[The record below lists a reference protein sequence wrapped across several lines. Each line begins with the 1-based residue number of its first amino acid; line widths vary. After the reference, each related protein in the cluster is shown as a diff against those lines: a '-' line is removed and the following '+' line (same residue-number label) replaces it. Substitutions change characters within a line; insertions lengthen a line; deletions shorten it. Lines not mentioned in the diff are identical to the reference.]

1 MSLYLAEKQNTI
13 QQKWAA
19 FRDTKYNDTMLE
31 FGMSMLEFGMSL
43 PKCRDEISRRC
54 EIQAFLKDPTREVL
68 HIDGNP
74 VLEVSMH
81 LDLFRNSMV
90 FKSRRL
96 DK

>member
-19 FRDTKYNDTMLE
+19 FRDTKYNDT
-31 FGMSMLEFGMSL
+31 MLEFGMSL